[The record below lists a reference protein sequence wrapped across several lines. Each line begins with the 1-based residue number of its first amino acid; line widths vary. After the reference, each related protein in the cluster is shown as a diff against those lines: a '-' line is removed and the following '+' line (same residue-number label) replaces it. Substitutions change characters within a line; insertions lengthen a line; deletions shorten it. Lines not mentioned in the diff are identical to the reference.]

1 MAAIKHRLE
10 LIPHLQLESYFYDL
24 LRNLLHKSLH
34 DWCMWCH
41 HINHFNL
48 LILWQLEK

>member
-10 LIPHLQLESYFYDL
+10 LIPHLQLESYFKEL
-24 LRNLLHKSLH
+24 LRNLLHNLLN
-34 DWCMWCH
+34 DGCMWRD

-48 LILWQLEK
+48 LILWQL